1 MGSGAADVERRAA
14 DVGELGLGRLSEG
27 GRAAGER
34 RPCARGRK
42 EKWAG
47 QKGTGPGGK
56 EEQAGLGWLTAFSK
70 FLSFFFSSP
79 FETQIYLNSHELLN
93 SNPVHSFQ

>member
-1 MGSGAADVERRAA
+1 VERRAA
-14 DVGELGLGRLSEG
+14 DVGELGLGTGGPSEG

-34 RPCARGRK
+34 RPGVRGRK

-47 QKGTGPGGK
+47 EKGTGPRGK
-56 EEQAGLGWLTAFSK
+56 EEQSGLGWLTAFSK

-79 FETQIYLNSHELLN
+79 FETQIYLNS
-93 SNPVHSFQ
+93 NPLHSFQ